1 MNNTELGIYGESL
14 AEKHLKE
21 KGFQIITKNYRF
33 GKLEIDLV
41 AEHQD
46 KLVVIE
52 VKTRQTAEIGEPW
65 MAVTRKKQRQII
77 KVANQFI
84 QNRNIHLET
93 RFDIVSIVHNS
104 YRTSI
109 EHIENAF
116 SPLL

>member
-41 AEHQD
+41 AEHQN

-52 VKTRQTAEIGEPW
+52 VKL
-65 MAVTRKKQRQII
+65 VTKNVTSYQIFQI
-77 KVANQFI
+77 
-84 QNRNIHLET
+84 
-93 RFDIVSIVHNS
+93 NS
-104 YRTSI
+104 
-109 EHIENAF
+109 F
-116 SPLL
+116 F